1 MPRAGTGHHHGI
13 TYERLVKDGMTK
25 IRAACVCGKLN
36 TPFRFAIMDAQED
49 GLSHMNN
56 IPPKGKPPKRE
67 PTSKWVES
75 MQL

>member
-1 MPRAGTGHHHGI
+1 MPRTKSGHHHAI
-13 TYERLVKDGMTK
+13 TLEHLIKDGMVKT
-25 IRAACVCGKLN
+25 RAACVCGNLN

-49 GLSHMNN
+49 GHDHLHS
-56 IPPKGKPPKRE
+56 IPPKGKTPRRE